1 MPITPTLGLDL
12 PTFSE
17 IKAQKSVQFPQTG
30 GQNSVVIYPTMNHWQ
45 DAILRAIS
53 PQSQPSDDP
62 HLSSLVAAGWNWL
75 GLTLAEPDIQVKK
88 GFLRK
93 RGGKKRDDNVI
104 ETHRLYEL
112 LAFDGRPNR
121 RYSAPTMWKAFAYSW
136 IIDGNA
142 YLVKFRKFGRVV
154 ELWYEPHFTIKAR
167 WVNDKQGDYIPA
179 ERSQSDPTIPRDDR
193 PNQDIN
199 YYELTRDSQRFR
211 VEPADVIH
219 FRDGIDPFNTRYGL
233 SRMKFILREILGDS
247 AAASY
252 GASLLSGNGVIP
264 YVLGIDDKEGIL
276 TQADLDYIKA
286 KLLEQTTGP
295 NAGQGLVLSSR
306 VTFNRTGLTPAELDN
321 RKTRYTAQEVFSQ
334 VTGIPAIVLNFG
346 AGMERTTYNNMSE
359 ADRRAVDQY
368 LQPLWWHIAQELTH
382 QLLRDIDQ
390 DQTHF
395 IEFDLSE
402 VGALQEDE
410 TARLTRVAM
419 LYEKNIIKRSE
430 ARTEAGYEADPSG
443 ADDVYFFSA
452 SAETKTI
459 EQEEIQRDASI
470 EATQN
475 PPEPLQLPA
484 EQPRQLTAVAGKALH
499 LKENSRQIVIV
510 GGPHTGKTTLAGRLK
525 EELQIE
531 NVMHST
537 DDLIGLGW
545 SEASAEAAKWFSEP
559 GDWIIE
565 GVSTA
570 RALRKWLVANPNRPL
585 AADILV
591 LDEAFTPLLRGQ
603 QTMTTGIHTVFRQ
616 IEPELQRRGARIQR
630 LKNANDAMRL
640 FTAAA

>member
-1 MPITPTLGLDL
+1 MDSILGLNAPDTHVSPSSTLGLDL
-12 PTFSE
+12 PTFAE
-17 IKAQKSVQFPQTG
+17 IKAQKSVQFPQSG
-30 GQNSVVIYPTMNHWQ
+30 GTNAVTIFPTMNHWQ

-93 RGGKKRDDNVI
+93 REGKKRDDNLV

-112 LAFDGRPNR
+112 LGFDGRPNR
-121 RYSAPTMWKAFAYSW
+121 RYSAPTLWKAFAYSW

-142 YLVKFRKFGRVV
+142 YFLKFRNAFGQVV
-154 ELWYEPHFTIKAR
+154 EIWHEPHFTIKAR
-167 WVNDKQGDYIPA
+167 WVNDKQGEYIPA
-179 ERSQSDPTIPRDDR
+179 NRSQSVPVIPRNDN

-199 YYELTRDSQRFR
+199 YYELTRDGQKFR

-219 FRDGIDPFNTRYGL
+219 FRDGIDPHNSRYGL

-264 YVLGIDDKEGIL
+264 YVLGIDDKEGAL
-276 TQADLDYIKA
+276 NQEDFNNIKA
-286 KLLEQTTGP
+286 KLQEQTTGQ

-321 RKTRYTAQEVFSQ
+321 RQTRYSAQEVFSA

-346 AGMERTTYNNMSE
+346 AGMERTIYNNMSQ

-390 DQTHF
+390 DTTHF
-395 IEFDLSE
+395 VEFDLSE

-410 TARLTRVAM
+410 TERLTRVTM

-430 ARTEAGYEADPSG
+430 ARSEAGYEPDPSG
-443 ADDVYFFSA
+443 ADDVYFFGA

-459 EQEEIQRDASI
+459 EQEETERGRALEEPEVPEQI
-470 EATQN
+470 
-475 PPEPLQLPA
+475 PPGQQLA
-484 EQPRQLTAVAGKALH
+484 QLTNGQPQQLRVAK
-499 LKENSRQIVIV
+499 
-510 GGPHTGKTTLAGRLK
+510 
-525 EELQIE
+525 
-531 NVMHST
+531 
-537 DDLIGLGW
+537 
-545 SEASAEAAKWFSEP
+545 
-559 GDWIIE
+559 
-565 GVSTA
+565 
-570 RALRKWLVANPNRPL
+570 
-585 AADILV
+585 
-591 LDEAFTPLLRGQ
+591 
-603 QTMTTGIHTVFRQ
+603 
-616 IEPELQRRGARIQR
+616 
-630 LKNANDAMRL
+630 
-640 FTAAA
+640 